1 MPEGHLARFKRKSTP
16 VNEEFVV
23 KLARSEAT
31 VTVPAGGSILY
42 SLLTAGI
49 EVPYACGVGIC
60 GACEQSVLSG
70 TPEHRDFV
78 LSEEEQAAGRVLICC
93 AGSRTPELELDL

>member
-1 MPEGHLARFKRKSTP
+1 MADD
-16 VNEEFVV
+16 FVV
-23 KLARSEAT
+23 KLARSGT
-31 VTVPAGGSILY
+31 SVTVPAGGSILY
-42 SLLTAGI
+42 SLLMAGV

-60 GACEQSVLSG
+60 GACEQNVLSG

-78 LSEEEQAAGRVLICC
+78 LSEEDQAAGRVLICC

>member
-1 MPEGHLARFKRKSTP
+1 MQES
-16 VNEEFVV
+16 FVV
-23 KLARSEAT
+23 KLARSETT
-31 VTVPAGGSILY
+31 VEVPAGGSILY
-42 SLLTAGI
+42 SLLMAGV

-60 GACEQSVLSG
+60 GACEQNVVSG

-78 LSEEEQAAGRVLICC
+78 LSEEEQGAGRVLICC

>member
-1 MPEGHLARFKRKSTP
+1 MQED
-16 VNEEFVV
+16 FVV
-23 KLARSEAT
+23 KLARTGAEVA
-31 VTVPAGGSILY
+31 VPAGGSILY
-42 SLLTAGI
+42 SLLMAGV

-60 GACEQSVLSG
+60 GACEQRVVSG

-93 AGSRTPELELDL
+93 AGSRTAELELDL

>member
-1 MPEGHLARFKRKSTP
+1 MQEEG
-16 VNEEFVV
+16 FVV
-23 KLARSEAT
+23 KLAQTGAE
-31 VTVPAGGSILY
+31 VPVPAGGSILY
-42 SLLTAGI
+42 SLLMAGV

-60 GACEQSVLSG
+60 GACEQSVVSG